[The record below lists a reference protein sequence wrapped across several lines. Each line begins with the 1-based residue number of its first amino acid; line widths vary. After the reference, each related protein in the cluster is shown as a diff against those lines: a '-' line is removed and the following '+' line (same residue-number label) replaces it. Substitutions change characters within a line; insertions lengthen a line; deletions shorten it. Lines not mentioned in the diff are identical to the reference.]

1 MSCLTKFNNY
11 RKISV
16 IYFNKMPIF
25 AFIIKKNIMKL
36 NRIKLVLVEKGVS
49 QTQLAKE
56 LGKSFSTINAYCGNH
71 QQPSLEL
78 LSQISDVLSVS
89 IKDLIVDN
97 KE

>member
-1 MSCLTKFNNY
+1 MINL
-11 RKISV
+11 RSV
-16 IYFNKMPIF
+16 N
-25 AFIIKKNIMKL
+25 KKNLMKL

-78 LSQISDVLSVS
+78 LSQIADVLSVS